1 MPLKTGFVVQ
11 GSHIIIISEGWC
23 DTEDC
28 INGWWK
34 CSFACQH
41 RNKLHFKIYLNK
53 KTVILS
59 KSNISQKH
67 SFKNIFN
74 KYLVKYV
81 CIYLFITPRGPDS
94 SQTVVCL
101 FLSLLQ
107 FSHLSF
113 LLRPT
118 AASAFLIGRALDVT
132 CCDHINLLVLR
143 RHKLLKHYNRH

>member
-81 CIYLFITPRGPDS
+81 CMYLFIYYTQRSRQQSDS
-94 SQTVVCL
+94 CL
-101 FLSLLQ
+101 SVSLSPPVFPPL
-107 FSHLSF
+107 FSPEANS
-113 LLRPT
+113 
-118 AASAFLIGRALDVT
+118 SSSGGSSIGIPNWPCT
-132 CCDHINLLVLR
+132 R
-143 RHKLLKHYNRH
+143 RHLLWSYKFIGA